1 MEIVMKSRS
10 LLVVVFL
17 IFTSVLLAACNLPSR
32 QTSPS
37 QTPAA
42 PITAPGTSSP
52 IHLCDS
58 QFFPN
63 AKGDNWEYSGTNT
76 AIGDY
81 TRTDSITSSS
91 DEGFTMETKVSSLT
105 YSVNYTCT
113 AEGLVA
119 EDPVQQYAGAIL
131 SSPDKPVNIKLGT
144 VSGITLPQK
153 INPGDTW
160 QQSAEFEVSSQEMN
174 LNGRLVFDYTAV
186 GYENV
191 TAASESYNAL
201 RVDATIRIQVTGL
214 RIQAGTYTTSIWMA
228 PGVGIV
234 KSQGTSHVPGVDFSD
249 SLELTS
255 FSPSP

>member
-1 MEIVMKSRS
+1 MKPRI

-17 IFTSVLLAACNLPSR
+17 IFTTVLLAACNLPAK
-32 QTSPS
+32 QASPS
-37 QTPAA
+37 QTTVASISA
-42 PITAPGTSSP
+42 LGTPSP
-52 IHLCDS
+52 VRLCDN

-81 TRTDSITSSS
+81 TRIDSITSSS
-91 DEGFTMETKVSSLT
+91 DESFTLETKVSGLT

-113 AEGLVA
+113 PEGLVA

-131 SSPDKPVNIKLGT
+131 NSPEKPVNIKLGT
-144 VSGITLPQK
+144 VSGITLPHK

-160 QQSAEFEVSSQEMN
+160 QQSAEFEASSQETN

-191 TAASESYNAL
+191 TAASGTYNAL

-249 SLELTS
+249 SMELTS